1 MAKRSNPIKAL
12 KVKIINIVL
21 YPEEAQK
28 TENYIEY
35 FKKIFEDKIT
45 VNTYVIDIQEFKL
58 IIQQM
63 MVMLFMEHLQMQLFL
78 IQRPP
83 L

>member
-1 MAKRSNPIKAL
+1 M
-12 KVKIINIVL
+12 
-21 YPEEAQK
+21 
-28 TENYIEY
+28 
-35 FKKIFEDKIT
+35 
-45 VNTYVIDIQEFKL
+45 VIDIQEFSK

>member
-1 MAKRSNPIKAL
+1 LDTSRQTKNLNKLLIRILLHLQVEFS
-12 KVKIINIVL
+12 
-21 YPEEAQK
+21 
-28 TENYIEY
+28 
-35 FKKIFEDKIT
+35 
-45 VNTYVIDIQEFKL
+45 IDIQEFKL